1 MYMIMRTIG
10 YSEGTPLQQEAGS
23 SVIGRETESEQYVLY
38 SSDGD
43 EEMMEV
49 VVEDD
54 VENQELMR
62 EPTEGTQMELEQAL
76 QQMKETSKRLGL
88 LTANIGRNGNTARRP
103 DVPSVGRPQAL
114 TPLRRLDKRSHLHK
128 KEQAKRKPTANMSD
142 YARDERDACAVCL
155 RKQPNN
161 STSNQICWIQCPTCE
176 DWMHIDCISKVF
188 PRDGSKLDEV
198 IDSMYNNR
206 TCVFI

>member
-114 TPLRRLDKRSHLHK
+114 TPLRRLDK
-128 KEQAKRKPTANMSD
+128 
-142 YARDERDACAVCL
+142 V
-155 RKQPNN
+155 
-161 STSNQICWIQCPTCE
+161 
-176 DWMHIDCISKVF
+176 
-188 PRDGSKLDEV
+188 
-198 IDSMYNNR
+198 
-206 TCVFI
+206 